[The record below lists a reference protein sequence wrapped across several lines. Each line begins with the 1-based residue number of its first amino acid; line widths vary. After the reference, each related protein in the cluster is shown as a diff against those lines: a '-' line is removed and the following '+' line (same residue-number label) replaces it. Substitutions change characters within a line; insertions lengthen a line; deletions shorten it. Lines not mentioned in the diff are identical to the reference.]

1 MTSAHRDPESA
12 VQSITRWQI
21 GEAVVHQVV
30 ELDLSNVLQEIF
42 PPTTPTLV
50 AGTSWLQPPLVGE
63 DRSLRGVAQVFAIE
77 LAGRRI
83 LVDTGIGNGKS
94 SPRPSFAN
102 LDTPLLDRLTSV
114 GFAPDAVDLVLTT
127 HLHVDHVG
135 WNTRRQDGRWV
146 STFPN
151 ARHVVVRA
159 EDAYWAEAD
168 LPPARRQVFV
178 ESVDP
183 LRETGRL
190 DLVDVPAG
198 GTEIVAGFRLLPA
211 PGHTPHQIVVRLDS
225 GARSALIGSDWVHHP
240 LQLAHPEVST
250 LVDVDPAQAAR
261 THETLLAELAGTD
274 TLLLGGHF
282 LPGAVGVVRRD
293 GDAYRLLAVTPP
305 AG

>member
-1 MTSAHRDPESA
+1 MQP
-12 VQSITRWQI
+12 ITRRQI
-21 GEAVVHQVV
+21 GEAVVHQVL
-30 ELDLSNVLQEIF
+30 ELDLSDVLQEIF
-42 PPTTPTLV
+42 PPTSSTLV
-50 AGTSWLQPPLVGE
+50 AATTWLQPPLVGE
-63 DRSLRGVAQVFAIE
+63 NGSLRGVAQVFAIE
-77 LAGRRI
+77 IGGHRI

-114 GFAPDAVDLVLTT
+114 GFGPEAVDLVLTT
-127 HLHVDHVG
+127 HLHVDHIG

-159 EDAYWAEAD
+159 EDAYWAGVD
-168 LPPARRQVFV
+168 LPPARRQTFV

-190 DLVDVPAG
+190 QLVDVPAG
-198 GTEIVAGFRLLPA
+198 GAEIVAGIRLLPV
-211 PGHTPHQIVVRLDS
+211 PGHTPHQVVVRLDS
-225 GARSALIGSDWVHHP
+225 DGRSALIGSDWVHHP

-250 LVDVDPAQAAR
+250 LVDVDPVQAGR
-261 THETLLAELAGTD
+261 THEALLAELAGTD

-282 LPGAVGVVRRD
+282 LPEAVGVVRRD
-293 GDAYRLLAVTPP
+293 GDAYRLLAVPP